1 MVTSQKNYYYGTG
14 KRKSA
19 VAKVRLY
26 PNGAGIVVN
35 GKPLEEAFPWEPWR
49 TQIVE
54 PLKVSN
60 LEGQVLVQAKV
71 GGGGVRGQAGALRH
85 GISRALLAASPD
97 LKDVLRKQGLLTRD
111 ARVKERRKYGYVGA
125 RKTHQSP
132 KR

>member
-1 MVTSQKNYYYGTG
+1 MVKSQNNYYYGTG

-35 GKPLEEAFPWEPWR
+35 GKPLEEAFPWEPWQI
-49 TQIVE
+49 QIVE

-60 LEGQVLVQAKV
+60 LEGQFSVQAMV
-71 GGGGVRGQAGALRH
+71 EGGGIRGQAGALRH

-97 LKDVLRKQGLLTRD
+97 LKDVLRKHGLLTRD

-125 RKTHQSP
+125 RKTRQSP